1 MRLHIDH
8 LDGGRGLALGLSAV
22 TLAIPVLL
30 GTLFHVRPE
39 ALVPLSLAL
48 PFATM
53 GVLEAALEPRPR
65 GPLVSRATS

>member
-1 MRLHIDH
+1 MRMHIDH
-8 LDGGRGLALGLSAV
+8 LDGGRGLALGLTAV
-22 TLAIPVLL
+22 TLAIPVVL

-53 GVLEAALEPRPR
+53 GVLDAALNRNCAVR
-65 GPLVSRATS
+65 S

>member
-1 MRLHIDH
+1 MHLHIDH

-22 TLAIPVLL
+22 TLAIPVVL

-48 PFATM
+48 PFVTM
-53 GVLEAALEPRPR
+53 GVLEAVLNRD
-65 GPLVSRATS
+65 RAAHS

>member
-8 LDGGRGLALGLSAV
+8 LDGGRGLALGLTAATV
-22 TLAIPVLL
+22 AIPVLL

-53 GVLEAALEPRPR
+53 GVLEAVLNRSYAAR
-65 GPLVSRATS
+65 S

>member
-1 MRLHIDH
+1 MRSHMDHIE
-8 LDGGRGLALGLSAV
+8 GGRGLALGLTAV

-48 PFATM
+48 PFVTM
-53 GVLEAALEPRPR
+53 GVLDAALNSGSTAR
-65 GPLVSRATS
+65 S

>member
-8 LDGGRGLALGLSAV
+8 VDGGRGLALGLTAV
-22 TLAIPVLL
+22 TLAVPVLL

-53 GVLEAALEPRPR
+53 GVLDAVLNRGGCAAR
-65 GPLVSRATS
+65 S